1 MFSRAGDARAC
12 GKHVFAEIRCLFPTQ
27 WAPVRVRTRV
37 EKCFDETFSTFSR
50 GETVGL
56 TKRQYNV
63 IILLVAEGVGE
74 VVFSEAAV
82 ASSTVV

>member
-1 MFSRAGDARAC
+1 M
-12 GKHVFAEIRCLFPTQ
+12 
-27 WAPVRVRTRV
+27 
-37 EKCFDETFSTFSR
+37 EKCFDETFSTVSR
-50 GETVGL
+50 GKTVGL

-74 VVFSEAAV
+74 VVFSEATI